1 MHVLRRNHA
10 VLTVKDGGLVSQ
22 LAWNRDLN
30 GVGPVLVI
38 AVESTNEV
46 MDRFFGDQ
54 RCDLSEV
61 EMSCLNSTPLQLLFV
76 RRILGQNMHLGLG

>member
-10 VLTVKDGGLVSQ
+10 VLTAKDGGLVSQ

-38 AVESTNEV
+38 AVESINEV
-46 MDRFFGDQ
+46 MDRFFGD
-54 RCDLSEV
+54 
-61 EMSCLNSTPLQLLFV
+61 
-76 RRILGQNMHLGLG
+76 